1 MRCTLIG
8 VGSRGDVQ
16 PLVALGAGLR
26 QAGVD
31 VRLATHRDFAPMAD
45 AAGLGFAPIEGDATS
60 FSAGPAG
67 RAFRERVGDADR
79 FRRFVEGYLGLF
91 LERFYRDAWAACE
104 DADVVLGWT
113 ACAVSLAER
122 LRVPVFN
129 VALTPALHLRTGAFP
144 NPFHASSDP
153 LDAYANRRTWRL
165 ALPTL
170 RIGEQHLNRWR
181 VNRLGLAPIEWRQH
195 IRALRRLP
203 HLFGYSPSIL
213 PKPADWPAGAH
224 VTGYWFLDGPA
235 GYTPPPD
242 LAAFLEAGPPPVAIG
257 FSSQVSGDPA
267 ALTRTVIDGITRA
280 GVRAVVITG
289 FGGLSGVAFPPQV
302 FPVAT
307 VPYDW
312 LLARVSAMVHQG
324 GAGSTG
330 AAVRAGLPNMA
341 VPFGFDQG
349 LWGQRLHALG
359 VSPPP
364 VAATALTADALA
376 ASLTALTRD
385 EAMRANAAA
394 LGARVRAEDGVGTAV
409 RLVLDA
415 ADRRRAGA

>member
-26 QAGVD
+26 RAGVD
-31 VRLATHRDFAPMAD
+31 VRLATHRDFAPMAE
-45 AAGLGFAPIEGDATS
+45 AEGLGFAPIEGDATN
-60 FSAGPAG
+60 FSSGPAG
-67 RAFRERVGDADR
+67 RAFRERVGDAER

-153 LDAYANRRTWRL
+153 LDAHANRRTWRL

-170 RIGEQHLNRWR
+170 RIGETQLNRWR
-181 VNRLGLAPIEWRQH
+181 AGLGLPPIGWRQH

-213 PKPADWPAGAH
+213 PKPVDWPAEAH
-224 VTGYWFLDGPA
+224 VTGYWFLDGPG
-235 GYTPPPD
+235 GYSPPPD
-242 LAAFLEAGPPPVAIG
+242 LAAFLAAGPPPIAIG

-267 ALTRTVIDGITRA
+267 ALTRAVIDGVTRA
-280 GVRAVVITG
+280 GVRAVVVTG
-289 FGGLSGVAFPPQV
+289 FGGLSGVSFPPHV
-302 FPVAT
+302 FPVTT

-330 AAVRAGLPNMA
+330 AAVRAGIPNMA

-349 LWGQRLHALG
+349 LWGQRLFELG
-359 VSPPP
+359 VSPAP
-364 VAATALTADALA
+364 VAATALSAERLA
-376 ASLTALTRD
+376 PALTALTSDGR
-385 EAMRANAAA
+385 MRANAAA

-409 RLVLDA
+409 RLVLEA
-415 ADRRRAGA
+415 ADRGRA